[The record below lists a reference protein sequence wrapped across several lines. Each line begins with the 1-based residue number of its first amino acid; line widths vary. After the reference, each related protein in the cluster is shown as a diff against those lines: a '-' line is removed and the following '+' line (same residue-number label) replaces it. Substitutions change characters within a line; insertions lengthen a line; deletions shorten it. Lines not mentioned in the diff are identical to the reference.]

1 MFTPAQKQMML
12 KLFSMFVVVRGFNL
26 ALIVI
31 AQYITAIFIMAPPS
45 QSLSQILLD
54 RSLFALILA
63 TVGAIASG
71 YIINNFYDSEK
82 DSINRP
88 HKSTLEQYVSQ
99 NTKLILYFII
109 NFIVVV
115 IASYVSFRSVLF
127 FSIYI
132 FAIWFYSHKIKK
144 MPIIGNLVS
153 AILTITPF
161 FAIFLYYKNY
171 SGLIFI
177 FGFYLFLILSMRE
190 LVKDLENLK
199 GDFSLEY
206 KTIPVVYGEKIAKI
220 MIVVLVTVNIL
231 VTGYL
236 VKSYDLG
243 RMDYFFYGS
252 VSLICIVT
260 ILVFLAK
267 NQRQYVHIHNL
278 LKLLI
283 LLGVFSIILL
293 NPMLILSKLL

>member
-1 MFTPAQKQMML
+1 MFTSAQKQIML

-31 AQYITAIFIMAPPS
+31 AQYITAVFIMAPSS
-45 QSLSQILLD
+45 QSLSEILFD
-54 RSLFALILA
+54 HSLFALILA
-63 TVGAIASG
+63 TVGAIGSG

-88 HKSTLEQYVSQ
+88 RKSTLEQYVSQ

-109 NFIVVV
+109 NFIVVI

-127 FSIYI
+127 FSFYI
-132 FAIWFYSHKIKK
+132 FSIWFYSHKIKK
-144 MPIIGNLVS
+144 RPIIGNLIS

-171 SGLIFI
+171 SGLIFV
-177 FGFYLFLILSMRE
+177 FGFYLFLILAMRE

-199 GDFSLEY
+199 GDLTLDY
-206 KTIPVVYGEKIAKI
+206 KTVPVVYGEKTAKI
-220 MIVVLVTVNIL
+220 MIALLVMMNIL

-236 VKSYDLG
+236 VSTYDLG
-243 RMDYFFYGS
+243 KMDYFFYGS
-252 VSLICIVT
+252 MSLLSVVV
-260 ILVFLAK
+260 ILIYKAK
-267 NQRQYVHIHNL
+267 SQRQFVWVHNL
-278 LKLLI
+278 LRLLI
-283 LLGVFSIILL
+283 LLGVFSIVLL
-293 NPMLILSKLL
+293 NPSLILSKLL

>member
-1 MFTPAQKQMML
+1 MFTPIQKQMML

-31 AQYITAIFIMAPPS
+31 AQYITAVFIMAPPS
-45 QSLSQILLD
+45 QSLYEILFD
-54 RSLFALILA
+54 RPLFALISA

-88 HKSTLEQYVSQ
+88 RKSTLEQYVSQ
-99 NTKLILYFII
+99 NTKLVLYFII
-109 NFIVVV
+109 NFIVVF

-144 MPIIGNLVS
+144 MPIIGNLIS

-171 SGLIFI
+171 SGLIFV

-199 GDFSLEY
+199 GDLTLDY

-220 MIVVLVTVNIL
+220 MIALLVAINIL
-231 VTGYL
+231 VTL
-236 VKSYDLG
+236 FVVTTYDLG
-243 RMDYFFYGS
+243 TMDYFFYGS
-252 VSLICIVT
+252 MTLLSIVVL
-260 ILVFLAK
+260 LVFLAQS
-267 NQRQYVHIHNL
+267 QRQYVRIHNL
-278 LKLLI
+278 LKVLI
-283 LLGVFSIILL
+283 LLGVFSIVLL
-293 NPMLILSKLL
+293 NPTLVLSKIL

>member
-31 AQYITAIFIMAPPS
+31 AQYITAIFIMAPSS

-252 VSLICIVT
+252 VSLLCIVT

>member
-1 MFTPAQKQMML
+1 MFTPIQKQVML

-26 ALIVI
+26 ALIVF
-31 AQYITAIFIMAPPS
+31 AQYITAIFIMAPN
-45 QSLSQILLD
+45 QSLSEVIFD
-54 RSLFALILA
+54 RPLFALILA

-71 YIINNFYDSEK
+71 YIINNFYDTEK
-82 DSINRP
+82 DIINRP
-88 HKSTLEQYVSQ
+88 HQSILEQYVSQ

-115 IASYVSFRSVLF
+115 VASYVSFRSVLF
-127 FSIYI
+127 FSVYI

-144 MPIIGNLVS
+144 KPIIGNLIS

-171 SGLIFI
+171 SGLIFV
-177 FGFYLFLILSMRE
+177 FGFYLFLVLSMRE

-199 GDFSLEY
+199 GDLTLNY
-206 KTIPVVYGEKIAKI
+206 KTIPVVYGEKVAKL
-220 MIVVLVTVNIL
+220 MVVIL
-231 VTGYL
+231 VTINILITWYL
-236 VKSYDLG
+236 LTTFDLG
-243 RMDYFFYGS
+243 TMDYFFYLS
-252 VSLICIVT
+252 VSLLSVVVV
-260 ILVFLAK
+260 LVFLA
-267 NQRQYVHIHNL
+267 QHQQQYMRIHYL

-293 NPMLILSKLL
+293 NPSLILSKLL

>member
-1 MFTPAQKQMML
+1 MFTSTQKQIML

-31 AQYITAIFIMAPPS
+31 AQYITAVFIMAPSS
-45 QSLSQILLD
+45 QSLSEVLLD

-63 TVGAIASG
+63 TVGAIGSG

-88 HKSTLEQYVSQ
+88 RKSTLEQYVSQ

-109 NFIVVV
+109 NFIVVI

-127 FSIYI
+127 FSFYI
-132 FAIWFYSHKIKK
+132 FSIWFYSHKIKK
-144 MPIIGNLVS
+144 MPIIGNLIS

-171 SGLIFI
+171 SGLIFV
-177 FGFYLFLILSMRE
+177 FRFYLFLILAMRE

-199 GDFSLEY
+199 GDLTLDY
-206 KTIPVVYGEKIAKI
+206 KTVPVVYGEKTAKI
-220 MIVVLVTVNIL
+220 MIALLVMINIL

-236 VKSYDLG
+236 VSIYDLG
-243 RMDYFFYGS
+243 KMDYFFYGS
-252 VSLICIVT
+252 MSLLS
-260 ILVFLAK
+260 LVVVLVYNAQY
-267 NQRQYVHIHNL
+267 QRQYVRVHNL

-283 LLGVFSIILL
+283 LLGVFSIVLL
-293 NPMLILSKLL
+293 NPSLILSKLL

>member
-1 MFTPAQKQMML
+1 MFTPTRKQMML

-132 FAIWFYSHKIKK
+132 FAIWFYSHKVKK

-171 SGLIFI
+171 SGLIFV

-220 MIVVLVTVNIL
+220 MIVVLVTLNIL

-252 VSLICIVT
+252 VSLLCIVT
-260 ILVFLAK
+260 LLVFLAK
-267 NQRQYVHIHNL
+267 NQRQYIHIHNL

-283 LLGVFSIILL
+283 LLGVFSIVLL

>member
-1 MFTPAQKQMML
+1 MFTSTQKQIML

-31 AQYITAIFIMAPPS
+31 AQYITAVFIMAPSS
-45 QSLSQILLD
+45 QSLSEVLLD

-88 HKSTLEQYVSQ
+88 RKSTLEQYVSQ

-109 NFIVVV
+109 NFIVVI

-132 FAIWFYSHKIKK
+132 FSIWFYSHKIKK
-144 MPIIGNLVS
+144 RPIIGNLIS

-171 SGLIFI
+171 SSLIFV
-177 FGFYLFLILSMRE
+177 FGFYLFLILAMRE

-199 GDFSLEY
+199 GDLTLDY
-206 KTIPVVYGEKIAKI
+206 KTVPVVYGEKPAKI
-220 MIVVLVTVNIL
+220 MITLLVMINIL
-231 VTGYL
+231 VTVYL
-236 VKSYDLG
+236 VSTYDLG
-243 RMDYFFYGS
+243 KMDYFFYGS
-252 VSLICIVT
+252 MSLLSLVI
-260 ILVFLAK
+260 ILIYKAQY
-267 NQRQYVHIHNL
+267 QRQYIWVHNL
-278 LKLLI
+278 VKLLI
-283 LLGVFSIILL
+283 LLGVFSIVLL
-293 NPMLILSKLL
+293 NPTLILSKLL

>member
-1 MFTPAQKQMML
+1 MFTPAQKQMIL

-252 VSLICIVT
+252 VSLLCIVT

>member
-31 AQYITAIFIMAPPS
+31 SQYITAIFIMAPPS
-45 QSLSQILLD
+45 QSLSQTLLD

-252 VSLICIVT
+252 VSLLCIVT
-260 ILVFLAK
+260 LLVFLAK